1 MFKVGDKVVRRGSI
15 HYVSK
20 SFSLWEVVSV
30 LQTTIPCIEAAP
42 LTRNGKIVHARVG
55 VYAQQQF
62 DHATPEEIAAG
73 HRIESS
79 NSQAISDCSL
89 SNLCQN
95 DTQNSLSIK
104 QENQDM
110 GDDSHGDY
118 TQMTLEQL
126 QQEHAELL
134 LFNDEL
140 DRNCKAHKAK
150 ANKYQTKC
158 WHIQTL
164 LMNPVD
170 KDMTLKAI
178 KTVIE
183 RVGEE

>member
-73 HRIESS
+73 HRI
-79 NSQAISDCSL
+79 
-89 SNLCQN
+89 
-95 DTQNSLSIK
+95 DTNTGVTVITPSGTSKVKGGLTAFI
-104 QENQDM
+104 DT
-110 GDDSHGDY
+110 GDDSHI
-118 TQMTLEQL
+118 EN
-126 QQEHAELL
+126 HVSP
-134 LFNDEL
+134 
-140 DRNCKAHKAK
+140 NCKKF
-150 ANKYQTKC
+150 
-158 WHIQTL
+158 
-164 LMNPVD
+164 D
-170 KDMTLKAI
+170 
-178 KTVIE
+178 E
-183 RVGEE
+183 RVNSNETN